1 MISLITKVL
10 ATQKVAEQRVAEY
23 GGVAYVSM
31 GNPNPPKSMASA
43 ASGWLEPAAV
53 KMAAEHAQLRLRV
66 SMPVGGSREGETHG
80 KKSTPMY
87 PPQPRPPS
95 GYRPHTTN
103 RSVKGRGGRVVKG
116 KSY

>member
-1 MISLITKVL
+1 MISSTKVL

-23 GGVAYVSM
+23 GGVSYVSM

-66 SMPVGGSREGETHG
+66 SMPGGGRDGDMHG
-80 KKSTPMY
+80 QKPTY

-103 RSVKGRGGRVVKG
+103 RLVKARGGRVVKG
-116 KSY
+116 ESY